1 VTFPVAL
8 IAQLVSQGVDEAI
21 ARLDCPVASRPCPS
35 VKLDDDGGVTV
46 RLGELRISPEAVAR
60 MGRES

>member
-1 VTFPVAL
+1 MTFPVAL
-8 IAQLVSQGVDEAI
+8 IAQLVSQGVDDFMREYGD
-21 ARLDCPVASRPCPS
+21 LVSVRPCPS

-60 MGRES
+60 MKRD

>member
-1 VTFPVAL
+1 MTFPVAL
-8 IAQLVSQGVDEAI
+8 ITQLVSQGGEYGDLVS
-21 ARLDCPVASRPCPS
+21 VRPCPS